1 MKLTFIRYSIFL
13 QFNGLMFPD
22 QRCAGRNYNG
32 RRCCT
37 PAAPCEYGEGD
48 CDGPGDGGR
57 HDGHAGCRGELVCGS
72 NNCRKFGLFYHA
84 KDDCCD
90 LADSP
95 LLAGPEEEEQMGDSW
110 SSVPPGAGGSWGSW
124 TSWGGCSSSCGR
136 GVRER
141 TRSCQPTHRYPG
153 ARYCG
158 RLPGGGWS
166 YRTVDRQTVECWG
179 QLCYGGLHYPRP
191 LHTDTAGN
199 TRYNYPHPHLGTG
212 YTHPVYSSTAYNTPG
227 FFSSYG
233 NGRPTLNSW

>member
-1 MKLTFIRYSIFL
+1 
-13 QFNGLMFPD
+13 MFPD

-37 PAAPCEYGEGD
+37 PEAPCEYGEGD

-57 HDGHAGCRGELVCGS
+57 HDGHAGCRGDLVCGS

-90 LADSP
+90 LADTP
-95 LLAGPEEEEQMGDSW
+95 LLAGPEEEEQMGDRW

-141 TRSCQPTHRYPG
+141 TRSCQPTHRYPR

-166 YRTVDRQTVECWG
+166 YSTVDRQTVEC
-179 QLCYGGLHYPRP
+179 
-191 LHTDTAGN
+191 
-199 TRYNYPHPHLGTG
+199 
-212 YTHPVYSSTAYNTPG
+212 
-227 FFSSYG
+227 
-233 NGRPTLNSW
+233 